1 MLSWKQQV
9 ERTYTPYVTDF
20 LDPRERHI
28 VRSLIG
34 ENNEE
39 IVYSFYGVH
48 DEAERKRAVIAP
60 FYETI
65 NEESFVIQLLESKYE
80 RKFNE
85 LSHRDVL
92 GALMS
97 LGIDRKKIGD
107 IYVGEDRLQIIVDD
121 TIASFIKLEL
131 NRIRRASV
139 RFEEVPFSEVI
150 GSMDEWQENV
160 KTVASLRLDVVI
172 KEIYNI
178 SRNKAAQF
186 ITSKKVKV
194 NHLQIDD
201 PALQLAEKDLISVQ
215 GKGRSKLL
223 AIEGETR
230 KGRLRVTTARLKT

>member
-9 ERTYTPYVTDF
+9 EKTYTPYVTDF

-39 IVYSFYGVH
+39 IVYSFFGVH

-60 FYETI
+60 FYEKITD
-65 NEESFVIQLLESKYE
+65 ESFAIQLLESKYE

-97 LGIDRKKIGD
+97 LGIDRKKCGD
-107 IYVGEDRLQIIVDD
+107 IYVDENRLQIIVDE
-121 TIASFIKLEL
+121 TIAPFVKLEL

-139 RFEEVPFSEVI
+139 QFEEVPFLEVI
-150 GSMDEWQENV
+150 GNRDEWLEDV

-172 KEIYNI
+172 KEIYNL

-186 ITSKKVKV
+186 IANKKVKV

-215 GKGRSKLL
+215 GKGRSKLVM
-223 AIEGETR
+223 IEGETR
-230 KGRLRVTTARLKT
+230 KGRLRVKTARLKT